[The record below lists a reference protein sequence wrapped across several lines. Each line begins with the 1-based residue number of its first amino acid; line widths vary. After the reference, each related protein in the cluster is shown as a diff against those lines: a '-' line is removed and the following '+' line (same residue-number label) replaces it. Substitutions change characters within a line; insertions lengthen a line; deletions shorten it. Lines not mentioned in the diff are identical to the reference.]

1 MPSLK
6 GIFLLKLNQLGK
18 SEQKIAL
25 QTRAERILTKP
36 EQGEAYLSL
45 KGSSLLSRK
54 QFMIEW
60 RVIPLLM
67 MQHNLLVGL
76 FI

>member
-1 MPSLK
+1 MH
-6 GIFLLKLNQLGK
+6 QLGK
-18 SEQKIAL
+18 PEQNTAR
-25 QTRAERILTKP
+25 QARAERILTKP

-45 KGSSLLSRK
+45 KGSTLLSRK